1 MSKVKTITID
11 LVFLRMA
18 LVPRIYLDS
27 ACCCYWYF
35 SFSVPYVLLKSC
47 HICFGVYPYSDA
59 LKKWGENTKRSR
71 VFLPTLSC
79 CGCFLR
85 ALQQNRAQ
93 TRLLYLFHIKLRLPS
108 KSVGVYWTCIGSQV
122 NFQLQTRVWTIVAA
136 NKRKRNEIT
145 RIRIEGWKPIC
156 SLQWKWSSS
165 MQ

>member
-1 MSKVKTITID
+1 MSKVKTVTID

-35 SFSVPYVLLKSC
+35 SFSVLYVLLKSC
-47 HICFGVYPYSDA
+47 HICFGVYPCSDA

-71 VFLPTLSC
+71 VFLPPPSC
-79 CGCFLR
+79 RGRFLR

-122 NFQLQTRVWTIVAA
+122 NFDYKLAFEQ
-136 NKRKRNEIT
+136 
-145 RIRIEGWKPIC
+145 
-156 SLQWKWSSS
+156 
-165 MQ
+165 